1 MKINIADKSYE
12 LKERLTIAD
21 WQLLTRFDFTN
32 EDHIPHVLSILMD
45 MPLKFAQLVPIDLQ
59 AIAMGFVIELAN
71 SRTAI
76 TCKNFEKLTFG
87 EFVDLDVYLNVDIV
101 QHIADILNI
110 LVVDTEWADEALYV
124 IENYSNY
131 RTYVYRQYKAL
142 FELEDQDFEDTQEE
156 IVDKMS
162 VARNWYKVIVQLAD
176 NDITK
181 LDEITSYPLKKVL
194 NFMALQKEYRKEE
207 EMERLKQKRQHDLQ
221 RNRR

>member
-21 WQLLTRFDFTN
+21 WQLLVKFDFTN
-32 EDHIPHVLSILMD
+32 EDHIPHVLSIVMD
-45 MPLKFAQLVPIDLQ
+45 MPLKFAQLVPLDLQ

-71 SRTAI
+71 RRTQI
-76 TCKNFEKLTFG
+76 SCKNFEKLTFG
-87 EFVDLDVYLNVDIV
+87 EFVDLDVYLNVDIAD
-101 QHIADILNI
+101 HITDILNI
-110 LVVDTEWADEALYV
+110 LVVDTDWADEALFV
-124 IENYSNY
+124 VENYAKY

-142 FELEDQDFEDTQEE
+142 FELDEQDFEAESE
-156 IVDKMS
+156 PIVDRMS

-181 LDEITSYPLKKVL
+181 LDEVTSYPLKKVL

-207 EMERLKQKRQHDLQ
+207 EMERLKQKRQYDLQ

>member
-1 MKINIADKSYE
+1 MKLNIGDTHYT
-12 LKERLTIAD
+12 LKERLTIEE
-21 WQLLTRFDFTN
+21 WQQLAKFDFTN
-32 EDHIPHVLSILMD
+32 EDHMSHILAITTD
-45 MPLKFAQLVPIDLQ
+45 MPIGFARLVPLDLKT
-59 AIAMGFVIELAN
+59 IAMGYVAHLLQNRKEI
-71 SRTAI
+71 ST
-76 TCKNFEKLTFG
+76 KNFEKLTFG

-101 QHIADILNI
+101 KNVYEILNI
-110 LVVDTEWADEALYV
+110 LMVETQWADEALYV
-124 IENYSNY
+124 LEQYSNY

-156 IVDKMS
+156 VVDRMS

-181 LDEITSYPLKKVL
+181 LDDITSYPLKKVL

-207 EMERLKQKRQHDLQ
+207 EMERLKQKRQYDLQ